1 MARRISTIPTLVT
14 AGILA
19 IAAAGCASSGS
30 TPAAS
35 APASAAGA
43 ASAAASTAGA
53 CAPASGQGQV
63 AVSIKDFA
71 FNPAT
76 ITAKV
81 GQTITFTNQDT
92 TDHTATVS
100 GGACTTGHITPGSA
114 SGLTFSAPGT
124 YAFAC
129 AIHPSMTG
137 TITVS

>member
-1 MARRISTIPTLVT
+1 MARHISTIPRLVT

-19 IAAAGCASSGS
+19 IAAAGCASSGG
-30 TPAAS
+30 TPGATAAS
-35 APASAAGA
+35 APS
-43 ASAAASTAGA
+43 SAAASTAVT

-71 FNPAT
+71 FGPAT

-92 TDHTATVS
+92 TDHTATV
-100 GGACTTGHITPGSA
+100 GGTCTTGHITPGSA
-114 SGLTFSAPGT
+114 AGLTFSAPGT
-124 YAFAC
+124 YDFAC

-137 TITVS
+137 TITIS